1 MKKFLIALSLIL
13 PLAAFADDLGL
24 NAPQWKDFAPKTF
37 VDVQEPKG
45 LGKFNVTAKYWYER
59 RIAFEE
65 GIAECQTI
73 EAYDERFTCYESL
86 KVKQF
91 KENTDYN
98 GAPLPKGTRTEIRE
112 IMQKAY
118 FVIPDEGAIHQGKKR
133 IEMILNRLRN
143 GKFAITADYCEA
155 LSLATIAYIIL
166 READK

>member
-1 MKKFLIALSLIL
+1 MKKNLIALFLML

-45 LGKFNVTAKYWYER
+45 LGRFNVTAKYWYQR
-59 RIAFEE
+59 RMAFED
-65 GIAECQTI
+65 GISECQTI

-98 GAPLPKGTRTEIRE
+98 A
-112 IMQKAY
+112 
-118 FVIPDEGAIHQGKKR
+118 R
-133 IEMILNRLRN
+133 IEAQRQATAGIPEMSDRTDTMLPLNNYVNTFTRFMPNELR
-143 GKFAITADYCEA
+143 
-155 LSLATIAYIIL
+155 
-166 READK
+166 

>member
-1 MKKFLIALSLIL
+1 MKKILIALSLIL

-98 GAPLPKGTRTEIRE
+98 A
-112 IMQKAY
+112 
-118 FVIPDEGAIHQGKKR
+118 R
-133 IEMILNRLRN
+133 IEAQRQASASIPEMSDRTDNMLQLNNYVNTYTRFMPNELR
-143 GKFAITADYCEA
+143 
-155 LSLATIAYIIL
+155 
-166 READK
+166 

>member
-98 GAPLPKGTRTEIRE
+98 A
-112 IMQKAY
+112 
-118 FVIPDEGAIHQGKKR
+118 R
-133 IEMILNRLRN
+133 IEAQRQASASIPEMSDRTDNMLQLNNYVNTYTRFMPNELR
-143 GKFAITADYCEA
+143 
-155 LSLATIAYIIL
+155 
-166 READK
+166 